1 MGESSRMWKSCEGPW
16 APSWKRTTNNGYLK
30 RTGATAPEA
39 CADAGSQRKTRP
51 LHSLIWCPRD
61 RGRYKAWKKFPEM
74 PFVRRKNPEATG
86 GGQGEIHAT
95 QGWKDGDPPP
105 Y

>member
-51 LHSLIWCPRD
+51 LHSLVWCPRD
-61 RGRYKAWKKFPEM
+61 RVRYKAWKKFPEM
-74 PFVRRKNPEATG
+74 PFVRRKTG
-86 GGQGEIHAT
+86 HNRT
-95 QGWKDGDPPP
+95 PL
-105 Y
+105 